1 MPIRADLFAESFGP
15 NDPDLLNIDAVIRF
29 IRRSWRLCLTW
40 ILVALCAGIA
50 FATLSRTYYTAY
62 ATILLEDRTSRP
74 LGGDPVGQAVAPDST
89 YVDSQ
94 VQLLQSDEVVGRVV
108 DQNGLVESE
117 EFGKARGGLF
127 APIIDSLGPGGAI
140 RPTPRQATN
149 TLVKR
154 ALSIRRVGLTN
165 VVEIGFTSQNQANAA
180 VIANAIAQ
188 NYIEG
193 QRELNL
199 MARADA
205 KAFAITQQAQDYS
218 LITPETGEQ
227 ARTRLREQQN
237 RAQAYRSLYKSFL
250 QQGSTAQQQFSS
262 GARVITPAQPPT
274 ERSWPRVVLL
284 LAIAAMAGAAG
295 GIAHALLRNAT
306 DHRLMTPEDVQRST
320 DIERITTVPK
330 MSWETVGKSCQDGLQ
345 PAYVRFSA
353 TLYGAMGKV
362 AVGLLGRQRQ
372 RSGVTI
378 GVVAPTGGAGASSIA
393 AHLAKVMAESGQ
405 KTLLIDANWRKLL
418 VAPAVLNSE
427 PALKQIFYTWAGVLT
442 NDEFS
447 RWCTLPARRIID
459 ALRAKIPALKVSG
472 FSRGTDKKHSQHL
485 DDVSAGAV
493 GVDWTTDLAPARIHV
508 EAQMPA
514 LARALSTIHLEPERF
529 DVLVLRATSQISE
542 LNAALSIIKTI
553 QSQDNYDCVIVDF
566 HSADQTSDLEASV
579 RWGGVMAVI
588 KKVIVVAEAGRTP
601 SKLLHGLMR
610 LVPRNKIAALVLN
623 KV

>member
-1 MPIRADLFAESFGP
+1 
-15 NDPDLLNIDAVIRF
+15 
-29 IRRSWRLCLTW
+29 
-40 ILVALCAGIA
+40 
-50 FATLSRTYYTAY
+50 
-62 ATILLEDRTSRP
+62 
-74 LGGDPVGQAVAPDST
+74 
-89 YVDSQ
+89 
-94 VQLLQSDEVVGRVV
+94 
-108 DQNGLVESE
+108 
-117 EFGKARGGLF
+117 
-127 APIIDSLGPGGAI
+127 
-140 RPTPRQATN
+140 
-149 TLVKR
+149 
-154 ALSIRRVGLTN
+154 
-165 VVEIGFTSQNQANAA
+165 
-180 VIANAIAQ
+180 
-188 NYIEG
+188 
-193 QRELNL
+193 

-237 RAQAYRSLYKSFL
+237 RAQAYRTLYKSFL

-306 DHRLMTPEDVQRST
+306 DHRLMTPEDVRRST

-330 MSWETVGKSCQDGLQ
+330 ISWETVGKSCQDGLQ

-459 ALRAKIPALKVSG
+459 ALRVKIPALKVSG

-514 LARALSTIHLEPERF
+514 LARALGTIHLEPERF

-553 QSQDNYDCVIVDF
+553 QSQDKYDCVIVDF